1 MELWTRDK
9 AIEWV
14 MQRIDA
20 YTREHAVP
28 DTWAANVELLRR
40 YFDTTPKTGATI
52 ANEGIS
58 YIQHL
63 FPYAAAHNM
72 PIEKLDENN
81 VSEIAAGMKQGPS
94 TVLVNVQNILAFLNW
109 TRGRQRLP
117 TLKIKY
123 VAIKRGE
130 AASNI
135 IEDNLTDED
144 IRRLVMEIKGDRAKL
159 AVLLMAKYGLRISEA
174 LGIRMSDFV
183 PTPSGTELMIRYRAG
198 KDYGAK
204 GSRGE
209 RRIQN
214 ALLSH
219 YKLLTDADKAD
230 FTAIINRILAKPK
243 GNEDNRLASL
253 TKRAVQSSV
262 ARAAVRAGIKF
273 HVHPHLFR
281 HHFVAQAVKKGVP
294 INVLSVIT
302 GDRPETLNKYYIW
315 LSPDAMLA

>member
-1 MELWTRDK
+1 MEIWTRDK

-52 ANEGIS
+52 VNDGGTYARS
-58 YIQHL
+58 L
-63 FPYAAAHNM
+63 FPYLAERNLQ
-72 PIEKLDENN
+72 IDKLDENH
-81 VSEIAAGMKQGPS
+81 VSEIAAGMMKQEPS
-94 TVLVNVQNILAFLNW
+94 TVMANTQNIMAFINW
-109 TRGRQRLP
+109 VRGRQRLP

-123 VAIKRGE
+123 VVIKRGE
-130 AASNI
+130 AVSNI
-135 IEDNLTDED
+135 IEDRLTDED
-144 IRRLVMEIKGDRAKL
+144 IRRLVMEIKGDRTKL
-159 AVLLMAKYGLRISEA
+159 AVLLMVKYGLRISEA
-174 LGIRMSDFV
+174 LGVRASDFEPGRDGSV
-183 PTPSGTELMIRYRAG
+183 LVIKYRVG
-198 KDYGAK
+198 DYGAK
-204 GSRGE
+204 GPKAE
-209 RRIQN
+209 RRIPR
-214 ALLSH
+214 AVLSK
-219 YKLLTDADKAD
+219 YNLLTDADKAD
-230 FTAIINRILAKPK
+230 LEALIKATLK
-243 GNEDNRLASL
+243 GVEGDRDKRLIGL

-262 ARAAVRAGIKF
+262 ERAAARAGIKF

-294 INVLSVIT
+294 INILSVIT